1 MKKFISIILINI
13 LLFSSIG
20 LSTYSAATSDEYL
33 TYELSTDEKVTDL
46 NLEEKILCDATLED
60 DFEDDSVI
68 VVFKNSTSK
77 KLENHTRKSFSDIS
91 AKSVTDLTSRTKG
104 KIEKQRAEKKRA
116 ANAYEFNV
124 SATTDEMQV
133 DENNFH
139 QIVKID
145 LGVKSKENV
154 LACVKK
160 LEARDDVLM
169 ACPNYYFKPTG
180 EVNPND
186 TCFPADYKYG
196 GQWGSRLIDLP
207 KAWYIIEN
215 SSVSTVKVG
224 VLDSGIERGHED
236 LRAKYNSSLSK
247 DFTGGN
253 SPGTDLHG
261 HGTQV
266 AGIIGAEADNNIG
279 VAGVC
284 WDVSLVSLKISYY
297 DEDGDF
303 GTNFGIVANAIDY
316 ATDNNIPI
324 LNFSYCIGN
333 EHDEELAPS
342 WKNYPGLFVCSTT
355 NDGINVTDTE
365 FAHQEYNAANTIVVA
380 ATDKDDDLLVFY
392 DKYGNKKGSSYS
404 KTKVHLAAPGYDIWT
419 TSIGND
425 YVCIYGTSMATP
437 YVTGV
442 AALLKSKYP
451 TMDTEAL
458 KDYIIKGVDIIPELS
473 DKVKTG
479 GRLNAYNTFTSV
491 HGYKVLYNPGD
502 GGGTQMEITKATYG
516 CETKLRKNTYA
527 NGYADFAGWYAY
539 RASDKKWRYAKGT
552 SRGWYKEGEQPSGY
566 TKYLYSDEQSLWRMS
581 KKDNDTIT
589 MYAQWKRTYTINFSS
604 NNGTGSMS
612 FMNIS
617 YNDTKPLSLNTFERN
632 QNWEFD
638 HWYAK
643 RKLEDDSYALYYTD
657 GTDGYWFRMSD
668 KPNGYTRVDFAD
680 GMTINNSTFD
690 DVYNGDV
697 ITMCAYWRPKT
708 GVLGDA
714 NQDGKITVKDV
725 TFIQNYINNQATI
738 TKNSHH
744 WFLCDVTFDGN
755 VTIKDATLISRYL
768 SNLVDEFGE

>member
-91 AKSVTDLTSRTKG
+91 AKSVIDLTSRTKG
-104 KIEKQRAEKKRA
+104 KIEKQRLNKAQSKSIKEL
-116 ANAYEFNV
+116 NAT
-124 SATTDEMQV
+124 ATTDEMQV
-133 DENNFH
+133 DENKFH

-154 LACVKK
+154 LACVQK

-186 TCFPADYKYG
+186 TRFPADYKYG

-207 KAWYIIEN
+207 KAWDFTTG
-215 SSVSTVKVG
+215 SSTVKVG
-224 VLDSGIERGHED
+224 VLDSGIESTHPD
-236 LRAKYNSSLSK
+236 LKNRYNSSLSK

-253 SPGTDLHG
+253 SPNTDITG

-266 AGIIGAEADNNIG
+266 AGIIGAQGNNSRGI
-279 VAGVC
+279 AGVC
-284 WDVSLVSLKISYY
+284 WNVSLVSLKVTKYNSKGEYNA
-297 DEDGDF
+297 DLGLVGD
-303 GTNFGIVANAIDY
+303 AIDY
-316 ATDNNIPI
+316 AIDKNIPI
-324 LNFSYCIGN
+324 LNFSYCGEN
-333 EHDEELAPS
+333 KHDDDLEIIWE
-342 WKNYPGLFVCSTT
+342 NYPGLFVCSTT
-355 NDGINVTDTE
+355 NEREDVTNQT

-380 ATDKDDDLLVFY
+380 ATDDDDELLEFY
-392 DKYGNKKGSSYS
+392 NADGELKGSSYS

-425 YVCIYGTSMATP
+425 YVCTYGTSMATP

-442 AALLKSKYP
+442 AALLKSKYT

-473 DKVKTG
+473 DKVETG

-502 GGGTQMEITKATYG
+502 GGGSQMEITKATYG

-539 RASDKKWRYAKGT
+539 RASDKKWRYTNGT
-552 SRGWYKEGEQPSGY
+552 KRTWCEEGKQQSGY
-566 TKYLYSDEQSLWRMS
+566 YKYLYSDEQSLWRMS

-657 GTDGYWFRMSD
+657 GTDGYWFRLSD